1 MKIISLLNFYV
12 YRAQS
17 GTGKTAT
24 FSISILQCLDTQ
36 VRETQ
41 ALVLSP
47 TRELAG
53 QIQKVRNW
61 NLIVNMWVTSE
72 EVRTSQDFES
82 VE

>member
-1 MKIISLLNFYV
+1 MLENQSTDYRIEINSLLNLYV

-53 QIQKVRNW
+53 QIQKVRN
-61 NLIVNMWVTSE
+61 
-72 EVRTSQDFES
+72 
-82 VE
+82 